1 MNKFHKSIQYV
12 VSQRTVCFEAWP
24 LKSKPKTP
32 HVCSRCSRDK
42 KYPKKFSVENSMIP
56 SSVPDELK
64 KLTQIE
70 EMLIA
75 RALQIVRVYIKP
87 GGQRGYS
94 GHCINYHRRY
104 QTLEHLY
111 LDILEIWQ

>member
-1 MNKFHKSIQYV
+1 
-12 VSQRTVCFEAWP
+12 
-24 LKSKPKTP
+24 
-32 HVCSRCSRDK
+32 
-42 KYPKKFSVENSMIP
+42 MIP

-75 RALQIVRVYIKP
+75 RALPIMRVTLSLVVNVVTRVIVLT
-87 GGQRGYS
+87 
-94 GHCINYHRRY
+94 YHRRY
-104 QTLEHLY
+104 QTLQHLY